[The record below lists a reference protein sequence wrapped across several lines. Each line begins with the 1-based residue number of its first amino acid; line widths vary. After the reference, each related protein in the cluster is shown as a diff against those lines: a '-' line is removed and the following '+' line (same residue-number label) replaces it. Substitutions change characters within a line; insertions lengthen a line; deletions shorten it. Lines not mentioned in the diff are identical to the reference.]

1 MQQLTELIRTI
12 PDFPKKGILF
22 RDITTLLK
30 DPKGYH
36 DAVAALA
43 DSLSGLDVDL
53 VIARRRAA
61 LSSAAR
67 WPTPLARGWCW
78 RESPAS
84 CRPKR
89 SGINTTWNM
98 VPIALKSSGRI
109 LPGQRV
115 AIVDDLLATGGT
127 AVAAC
132 ELVKQLGG
140 EVVALRF
147 LIELDDLK
155 GREALAGYDVQTLI
169 ITKEE
174 PDMHVRTRFAPSPT
188 GYLHIGGLRT
198 ALYTYLFTKQHHGA
212 FILRIEDTDQERFVP
227 GATEAIYS
235 GMRKAGLLWDEGPDV
250 GGDYG
255 PYIQSQRKDLYL
267 PYAQQLVESGHA
279 YYCFCTKEEL
289 DARRAACEAAGGTWK
304 YDKHCKDMPKE
315 EVRRRL
321 AAAKNMSSDR
331 TCPGRLRLL

>member
-1 MQQLTELIRTI
+1 MMQQLTELIRTN

-53 VIARRRAA
+53 VIGPEARGFIIG
-61 LSSAAR
+61 SAVAYAVGAGLV
-67 WPTPLARGWCW
+67 LARKPGKL
-78 RESPAS
+78 PAKTIGYQYDLEYGS
-84 CRPKR
+84 NRLE
-89 SGINTTWNM
+89 IHQD
-98 VPIALKSSGRI
+98 AI

-169 ITKEE
+169 
-174 PDMHVRTRFAPSPT
+174 H
-188 GYLHIGGLRT
+188 Y
-198 ALYTYLFTKQHHGA
+198 
-212 FILRIEDTDQERFVP
+212 
-227 GATEAIYS
+227 
-235 GMRKAGLLWDEGPDV
+235 
-250 GGDYG
+250 
-255 PYIQSQRKDLYL
+255 
-267 PYAQQLVESGHA
+267 
-279 YYCFCTKEEL
+279 
-289 DARRAACEAAGGTWK
+289 
-304 YDKHCKDMPKE
+304 
-315 EVRRRL
+315 
-321 AAAKNMSSDR
+321 
-331 TCPGRLRLL
+331 